1 MSSLPVLRHFV
12 AMALAAGAVV
22 LPGVAFASC
31 GDIGR
36 PCELGDVD
44 VGGTRPIEPVIIPPC
59 QTCGGYDDGGYD
71 NGGEGEGGGSG
82 DVGSPPQAPPP
93 MCRSNSTVAIKQYSD
108 ALASQSAK
116 AILANAQHTGFE
128 FGSIIYRDAGG
139 TMRLSRLVMGL
150 PGSIPAFPAQL
161 LAELSLPGSKVLG
174 VVHNHPGTVFTTDAE
189 KVENQNPSG
198 RDWQV
203 ADALVNAGVNP
214 DLLQI
219 YVLGPDDIFREFD
232 YNQKSNFGTKGFGK
246 FVHFVTG
253 STLSVN
259 LPLPPC
265 EDLP

>member
-1 MSSLPVLRHFV
+1 MSSLPVLRHFI
-12 AMALAAGAVV
+12 AMALAAGTVM
-22 LPGVAFASC
+22 LPEVAFASC

-36 PCELGDVD
+36 PCELGDVE

-59 QTCGGYDDGGYD
+59 QTCGEYDDGGYD
-71 NGGEGEGGGSG
+71 NGGEGGGGGSG

-93 MCRSNSTVAIKQYSD
+93 MCRSNSAVAIKEYSD

-150 PGSIPAFPAQL
+150 AGSIPAFPAQVL
-161 LAELSLPGSKVLG
+161 VELSLPGSRVLG
-174 VVHNHPGTVFTTDAE
+174 VVHNHPGATFKTEAE
-189 KVENQNPSG
+189 KERNKNPSDS
-198 RDWQV
+198 DWEV
-203 ADALVNAGVNP
+203 VDTLVNIGADL

-253 STLSVN
+253 STLPVN
-259 LPLPPC
+259 LQLPPC